1 LRMMIWT
8 CAAVLLVGNLAEA
21 AEKGAPLDGAKCHV
35 LWTLI
40 SPKGDAIT
48 KYKADPNVID
58 FTMVDTDHDGTID
71 ANEFIAGCKDGW
83 IRGQ

>member
-1 LRMMIWT
+1 MRMIILT
-8 CAAVLLVGNLAEA
+8 CAAVLLGSVAEA
-21 AEKGAPLDGAKCHV
+21 AEKGAPIDGPKCHE
-35 LWTLI
+35 LWSLA

-48 KYKADPNVID
+48 KYRADPYVID

-71 ANEFIAGCKDGW
+71 ANEFIGGCKDGW